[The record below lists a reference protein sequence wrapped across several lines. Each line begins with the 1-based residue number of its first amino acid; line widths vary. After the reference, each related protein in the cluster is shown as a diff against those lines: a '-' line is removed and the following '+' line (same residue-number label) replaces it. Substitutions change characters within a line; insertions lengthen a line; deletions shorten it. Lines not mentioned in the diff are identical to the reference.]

1 MRVDK
6 GNRPLLLI
14 WTAILLLAVGL
25 MVLYNFASNSLRAEA
40 IDSEGRHNEALA
52 QAIMEHTEGVLA
64 NAEALARYLQKE
76 HLKMKS
82 ADIAAF
88 VSSSSA
94 AEVGIIH
101 VALTNAAGYIYWSSR
116 GEVSSISLAD
126 RPHFTVH
133 VNGSNDATHI
143 SEPVIGKV
151 TQTVSVQI
159 SRRLTGRDG
168 RFAGTVAVAID
179 PEFFAAKYSKFPLG
193 KGARITV
200 ANRDTSTIIARSVI
214 NYPSDIPMRTSFEVG
229 SSFSKSPLFHDA
241 KKKESG
247 HRAGRNVT
255 TGVAAVYGWH
265 QSDRYPLLTTVAT
278 DEHAALNGFEKAN
291 RQLKLSTTGLIL
303 LFVALGLVVS
313 WAINVYRRANAT
325 LEMARIAAEE
335 SVAFKSEFINGVSH
349 EVRGPLTNINGFAEL
364 MATQPL
370 DQETVRDYAV
380 TIQRAGLHL
389 ERIVSQLLDA
399 EKAVAGKMVL
409 HLEPVDLVGLLKL
422 AVKIHGAEAA
432 RKNIVLD
439 LRFDSEMPQSVMLDS
454 MRFSQ
459 VVYNLLNNA
468 IKFTAEGAVMVTARF
483 ADGCLTVSVKDT
495 GPGISPRYQKG
506 IFERFRQGDPL
517 LSRIHGGTGIGLSLC
532 KSLVD
537 LMAGRIWLESKVNAG
552 SDFLFEIPLQ
562 VCVSEHGSGAAVPV
576 AA

>member
-1 MRVDK
+1 VLLAEGR
-6 GNRPLLLI
+6 RPLVLFWAAKLLV
-14 WTAILLLAVGL
+14 AIGL
-25 MVLYNFASNSLRAEA
+25 IVVYNFASDSLRQEA
-40 IDSEGRHNEALA
+40 IDAEGRHNEALA
-52 QAIMEHTEGVLA
+52 QAVMEHTEGVLA
-64 NAEALARYLQKE
+64 NAETLARYLQRE
-76 HLKMKS
+76 HLTMKPG
-82 ADIAAF
+82 DVAAF
-88 VSSSSA
+88 VDASSS

-101 VALTNAAGYIYWSSR
+101 VALTDATGHLYWSSR
-116 GEVSSISLAD
+116 GEVSSVSLAD
-126 RPHFTVH
+126 RPHFNVH
-133 VNGSNDATHI
+133 VNGSNDDTHI
-143 SEPVIGKV
+143 SEPVVGKV
-151 TQTVSVQI
+151 TKKVSVQV

-200 ANRDTSTIIARSVI
+200 ANRDTSTIIARSII
-214 NYPSDIPMRTSFEVG
+214 NYPNDVPPKSSFEVG
-229 SSFSKSPLFHDA
+229 SSFAKSPLFQDA

-247 HRAGRNVT
+247 HRAGMNVT
-255 TGVAAVYGWH
+255 TRVAAVYGWH

-278 DEHAALNGFEKAN
+278 DERSALIGFEKAD
-291 RQLKLSTTGLIL
+291 RQLKYSIAALIL
-303 LFVALGLVVS
+303 LLLTIGLVVS
-313 WAINVYRRANAT
+313 WAINVYRRSIQA
-325 LEMARIAAEE
+325 LETARIAAEE

-370 DQETVRDYAV
+370 DEATVRDYAV

-409 HLEPVDLVGLLKL
+409 HPEPVDLVNLLKL
-422 AVKIHGAEAA
+422 AVKIHSAEAT
-432 RKNIVLD
+432 RKNNVLD
-439 LRFDSEMPQSVMLDS
+439 LRFDTEMPQTVMLDA

-468 IKFTAEGAVMVTARF
+468 IKFTAQGAVTVTARF
-483 ADGCLTVSVKDT
+483 TDGRLNVSVKDT
-495 GPGISPRYQKG
+495 GPGILQRYQKG

-532 KSLVD
+532 KSLVE
-537 LMAGRIWLESKVNAG
+537 LMAGRIWFETKVNVG
-552 SDFLFEIPLQ
+552 STFFFEIPLE
-562 VCVSEHGSGAAVPV
+562 VCESGQGVSAAAAAV
-576 AA
+576 